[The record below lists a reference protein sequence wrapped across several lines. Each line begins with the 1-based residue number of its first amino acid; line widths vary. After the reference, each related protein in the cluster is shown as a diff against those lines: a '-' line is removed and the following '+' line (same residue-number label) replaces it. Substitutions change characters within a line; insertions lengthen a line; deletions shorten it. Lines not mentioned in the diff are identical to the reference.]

1 MSPLLWIV
9 LLVVAGLTLIILE
22 VFIPSGGVLGL
33 LSVLALGA
41 GVVTTFVEQGT
52 AAGLT
57 MLGGTF
63 IAVPVVLALA
73 FRWFPATPLGRRVLP
88 PPPEAEDVLPDL
100 AERRRLRGLVG
111 RRGRSLGDLMP
122 WGRVE
127 IEGDSFEAF
136 SDGGPLTAGIA
147 VEVTGVQGRSL
158 VVRQAVAAP
167 AARADRGPPADAAS
181 PGAAAPTAARR
192 SAVLEEF
199 DFDEVRKNSAD
210 PEKLDSPPSP
220 NQA

>member
-1 MSPLLWIV
+1 MNPLLWIM
-9 LLVVAGLTLIILE
+9 LLVVAGLALIILE

-41 GVVTTFVEQGT
+41 GVVTAFVELG
-52 AAGLT
+52 AASGLSVLAA
-57 MLGGTF
+57 MF
-63 IAVPVVLALA
+63 VAVPVALAVA

-88 PPPEAEDVLPDL
+88 PAPEADDILPDV

-111 RRGRSLGDLMP
+111 RSGRTMDELMP

-127 IEGDSFEAF
+127 IEGESLEAV
-136 SDGGPLTAGIA
+136 SDGGPIAGGTP

-158 VVRQAVAAP
+158 VVRQLVRIAPPPPAELPAAAAP
-167 AARADRGPPADAAS
+167 AES
-181 PGAAAPTAARR
+181 AARR
-192 SAVLEEF
+192 SDLLEEF
-199 DFDEVRKNSAD
+199 DFDEVRKNSD
-210 PEKLDSPPSP
+210 RTDQLDSPPSP